1 MSLSARARQFFMF
14 SIWGSNQSQLQ
25 PFCRN
30 PAHTQRL
37 WTGVWCYFP
46 GWANCLWG
54 SVLSLSLSGCC
65 RTLHCYTMQ
74 PWIPGNALMKTYEKL
89 DVSWLWREGCRED
102 TERWKMGVKQKR
114 VRSEAW
120 EGGTE
125 HAVRQKDGWMEGKL
139 AGVAVRETQYWL
151 KAVQTKSLLKLSG
164 FPSCVHYT
172 HFICSVMCL

>member
-14 SIWGSNQSQLQ
+14 SIRGSNQSQLQ

-114 VRSEAW
+114 VRTEAW
-120 EGGTE
+120 EEGERE

-139 AGVAVRETQYWL
+139 AGVAVQGRLNTGWRL
-151 KAVQTKSLLKLSG
+151 CKPKA
-164 FPSCVHYT
+164 C
-172 HFICSVMCL
+172 